1 MLANRPVPQDGLS
14 VIGTAGP
21 EGLFVVVM
29 HSGVTL
35 AAITAEILGPHV
47 LDQPLSNAKADLV
60 GLYAIERFQSVMS

>member
-1 MLANRPVPQDGLS
+1 MLANRLVPQDGLP

-35 AAITAEILGPHV
+35 AAILGPHV